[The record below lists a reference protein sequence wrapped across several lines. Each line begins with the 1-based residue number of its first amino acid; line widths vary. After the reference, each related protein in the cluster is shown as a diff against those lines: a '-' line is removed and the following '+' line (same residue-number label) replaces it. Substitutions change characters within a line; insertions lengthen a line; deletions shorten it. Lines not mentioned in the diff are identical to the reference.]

1 MYNPKIIRTFAVE
14 FRSFASMAHLH
25 LEYIG
30 PVKAIDLDLKRFNVF
45 IGPQSSGKSTIA
57 KLISFCTWIEKRAV
71 TTLSD
76 KLFAN
81 ADDFKEQAE
90 NYHKMHGYF
99 NADSRL
105 EYQSDHINILYNANE
120 FSLQLLDKLSYKRKK
135 IIYIPSDRNM
145 VAMPEL
151 ERMVVGT
158 NTNLRS
164 FTFDW
169 FDARNMYD
177 KSHRLN
183 ILDLNMEYYYDKDA
197 KHNKDKIIHTNGKTY
212 DITLSDASSGLQSVT
227 PLTLLLNYYSDQY
240 FANYGKTTSYEKEL
254 EQKMLNAKIET
265 QYPLLD
271 ESFRNKLFEDS
282 KGHSETYN
290 TILRLAYQGQNSKRV
305 LDRHKLYC
313 QLITPVTT
321 DFIIEEPEQN
331 LFPSTQA
338 QLINYLL
345 TTCNG
350 TDRRHSFTITTH
362 SPYIL
367 TQLNILLFAGILEK
381 QGKKEQVKDIVNP
394 LAVIMPEEIGVFAVQ
409 IDGTIESVL
418 NEQTSLISQNYLD
431 SISEDLSV
439 TFQNL
444 YRMMF

>member
-1 MYNPKIIRTFAVE
+1 
-14 FRSFASMAHLH
+14 MAHLH
-25 LEYIG
+25 LEHIG
-30 PVKAIDLDLKRFNVF
+30 PVKAIDVELKRFNVF

-57 KLISFCTWIEKRAV
+57 KLISFCTWVEKRAV
-71 TTLSD
+71 TTLTD

-105 EYQSDHINILYNANE
+105 EYQSEYIHITYNANE
-120 FSLQLLDKLSYKRKK
+120 FSLRLLDKLSYKRKK

-145 VAMPEL
+145 VALPEL

-197 KHNKDKIIHTNGKTY
+197 KLNKDKIIHTNGKTY

-227 PLTLLLNYYSDQY
+227 PLALLLNYYSDLY

-254 EQKMLNAKIET
+254 EQKMLNVRIET
-265 QYPLLD
+265 LYPSLD
-271 ESFRNKLFEDS
+271 ESFRNILSEDS
-282 KGHSETYN
+282 KDQKGIYN
-290 TILRLAYQGQNSKRV
+290 DFLQLAYKGNNNKV
-305 LDRHKLYC
+305 ILDRYKLYN
-313 QLITPVTT
+313 QLTTPVTT

-345 TTCNG
+345 TTCNKVG
-350 TDRRHSFTITTH
+350 RRHSFTITTH

-367 TQLNILLFAGILEK
+367 TQLNILLFAGILDK
-381 QGKKEQVKDIVNP
+381 QGKKEQIKDIVNP
-394 LAVIMPEEIGVFAVQ
+394 IAVIKPEEIGVFAVQ
-409 IDGTIESVL
+409 TDGTAESVL
-418 NEQTSLISQNYLD
+418 NEQTGMISQNYLD

-439 TFQNL
+439 IFQNL
-444 YRMMF
+444 YRLMF